1 MLALYPVHTYLI
13 STAHK
18 RSQSDEYV
26 KPGQKKQKLED
37 GKYAGIYRQQQ
48 KLITSFQ
55 LCIGYQIGYNPVI
68 TFSLFW
74 TVISQ
79 TSSKKKIRPD
89 QFWCLCNCPLCQ
101 TLVLLQPRPS
111 KLYHESF
118 SVTTHAMHDTESNVY
133 WGWLGLFKTT

>member
-1 MLALYPVHTYLI
+1 MCARVKQDLGTKIFSVGIIPSTYLI

-68 TFSLFW
+68 TFSCF
-74 TVISQ
+74 
-79 TSSKKKIRPD
+79 
-89 QFWCLCNCPLCQ
+89 
-101 TLVLLQPRPS
+101 
-111 KLYHESF
+111 
-118 SVTTHAMHDTESNVY
+118 
-133 WGWLGLFKTT
+133 GG